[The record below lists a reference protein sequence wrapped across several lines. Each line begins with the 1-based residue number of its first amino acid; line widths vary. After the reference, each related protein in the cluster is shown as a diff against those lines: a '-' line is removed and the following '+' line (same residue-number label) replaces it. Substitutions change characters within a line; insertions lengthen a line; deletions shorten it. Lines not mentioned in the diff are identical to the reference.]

1 VPTESELKSQ
11 LAALGNVLT
20 QRSRKSR
27 ILDAYTEDCA
37 PMPAAITRSK
47 LTNAYKLLMPMATAP
62 WGSVVVES
70 VLDRL
75 EAAGVN
81 DVQDKAA
88 GEACWG
94 LWQDNQMDSEW
105 KLVLESALTK
115 GRAFGLAW
123 PGDTAEVEFSFDGPE
138 QMVVQYRPGSRRH
151 REAALRY
158 WIDGDRPYATLYRRE
173 ALYKFIGPKNSGG
186 FDGTQWERREVP
198 DEEWPLPNTLGEIPV
213 VEFAVNRKLKPGTF
227 PYARGEFEHVTG
239 LLDRINLLTF
249 LGLVVAF
256 WQGFPLR
263 GVIGDTI
270 LRDDDNK
277 VLPPFKVGADEIFQL
292 ENPAAKLAEF
302 KAADRG
308 NLSIFGE
315 LAQLA
320 YLTKTPAHYFPMET
334 GMSNISGDTVMALE
348 GGLHAKLANHKGSLG
363 EPAEELLRVGGRML
377 KKPVRLS
384 PRAELQWK
392 DSESRSLAE
401 RADAATKLKD
411 ILPGVAIAELALN
424 VTQDQWN
431 RWQAMNAS
439 NALGQLMAQAAA
451 GGK

>member
-1 VPTESELKSQ
+1 MPTEAELKTQ
-11 LAALGNVLT
+11 LLTLGNELSK
-20 QRSRKSR
+20 RSRKAR
-27 ILDAYTEDCA
+27 ELEAYSEDCA
-37 PMPAAITRSK
+37 PMPAAITRSR
-47 LTNAYKLLMPMATAP
+47 LTNAYRLLMPMSSAP

-75 EAAGVN
+75 EVAGVHDREN
-81 DVQDKAA
+81 EAA
-88 GEACWG
+88 ADACWG
-94 LWQDNQMDSEW
+94 IWQDNQMDAEW
-105 KLVLESALTK
+105 PLVQESALTK

-123 PGDTAEVEFSFDGPE
+123 TGDDSKPEFSFDGPE
-138 QMVVQYRPGSRRH
+138 QMVVQYRSGSRRH
-151 REAALRY
+151 RTAGLRY
-158 WIDGDRPYATLYRRE
+158 WVEGDRPYATLYRPE

-186 FDGTQWERREVP
+186 FDGTRWERREVP
-198 DEEWPLPNTLGEIPV
+198 NEEWPLPNPLGVVPV

-227 PYARGEFEHVTG
+227 PYARGEFQHVTG

-270 LRDDDNK
+270 LRDDDGK
-277 VLPPFKVGADEIFQL
+277 ALKPFKVGADEVFQL
-292 ENPAAKLAEF
+292 ENPNAKIAEF
-302 KAADRG
+302 KAAERG

-315 LAQLA
+315 LQQLA
-320 YLTKTPAHYFPMET
+320 YLTKTPAHYFPMDT

-348 GGLHAKLANHKGSLG
+348 GGLHAKVPKHKASLG
-363 EPAEELLRVGGRML
+363 EGAEELLRIGGKIL
-377 KKPVRLS
+377 DKPVDLS

-411 ILPGVAIAELALN
+411 ILPGVAVAELALN

-431 RWQAMNAS
+431 RWQAMNAG
-439 NALGQLMAQAAA
+439 NAIADLLAQAAA